1 MSEKANK
8 ALYMALS
15 LLFAIVFWLYVDN
28 VQGNTI
34 TEKFNDIPVEFLG
47 ADDTLPSR
55 NLVVVG
61 GSEITVDLELSGPRT
76 VITGLRSSDIGL
88 QVDLTGVTA
97 VGTYPLTPKLVL
109 PSHISRNDVVL
120 DKSSASTISV
130 VVEQMFEKTVP
141 VDVRVTGAVADG
153 CIYMAEKLS
162 ADPSSITLTGREEEV
177 DQVTSALI
185 VLDLTDANTTVSKE
199 FDYALLDGSGNV
211 VDSSDIKVSDKR
223 VMVTAP
229 LYITKTL
236 DLVVN
241 VKEGPGSMS
250 EHANIKIDPNKI
262 EVAGEAASLENK
274 DSILLGEL
282 DLSSFLSDTEVDLDV
297 SLPAGCINLSGFS
310 SVSASIDFIGLE
322 TRTFAVSNISAIGLG
337 TGQRFSRVTNSI
349 DVLVR
354 GSAEDLELLTGE
366 EIRIVVDLTE
376 FVSSGTYSVPA
387 IVLVDGFEEVGAV
400 GSYSVACKITS

>member
-34 TEKFNDIPVEFLG
+34 TETFNDIPVEFLG
-47 ADDTLPSR
+47 EDDTLPSR

-61 GSEITVDLELSGPRT
+61 GNEITVDLELSGPRT

-109 PSHISRNDVVL
+109 PSNISRNDVVI

-141 VDVRVTGAVADG
+141 VDIRVTGAVADG
-153 CIYMAEKLS
+153 YIYMAEKLA
-162 ADPSSITLTGREEEV
+162 ADPSAITLTGREEEV

-185 VLDLTDANTTVSKE
+185 VLDLTDANATVNKE

-211 VDSSDIKVSDKR
+211 VDSSNIKVSDKR
-223 VMVTAP
+223 VVVTAP

-236 DLVVN
+236 DLIIN
-241 VKEGPGSMS
+241 VKESPGSMS
-250 EHANIKIDPNKI
+250 ENADIKINPKTI

-282 DLSSFLSDTEVDLDV
+282 DLSSFLSDTEVELDV

-310 SVSASIDFIGLE
+310 SVSVSVDFRGLD
-322 TRTFAVSNISAIGLG
+322 TRTFSVSNISAIGLG
-337 TGQRFSRVTNSI
+337 SGQRFSRVTNSI

-354 GSAEDLELLTGE
+354 GAAKDLELLTGE
-366 EIRIVVDLTE
+366 EIRIVVDLTD
-376 FVSSGTYSVPA
+376 FVSNGTYSVPA
-387 IVLVDGFEEVGAV
+387 IVLVDGFDEVGAV